1 MVVYK
6 SKKDILIGV
15 VIWGVVLFLLYG
27 VYDAAFIKENIFGAV
42 IMTAL
47 LVLLVGFWFR
57 TIYKIEGDLLH
68 IYYGPFRF
76 QVIISEITSIRHAKN
91 IFTGPALSIE
101 RIEITYSNYRV
112 IQISPKEK
120 EKLVKELMQMN
131 PNIKILHNE

>member
-1 MVVYK
+1 MVYK
-6 SKKDILIGV
+6 SKKDSLIGV

-27 VYDAAFIKENIFGAV
+27 VYEAVFIKENIVGAV
-42 IMTAL
+42 VMMAL
-47 LVLLVGFWFR
+47 VVLLVVFWFR
-57 TIYKIEGDLLH
+57 TFYKIEGELLH

-91 IFTGPALSIE
+91 IFTGPSLSIE

-120 EKLVKELMQMN
+120 EKFVKELMQMN

>member
-1 MVVYK
+1 MVYK
-6 SKKDILIGV
+6 SKKDSLIGI

-27 VYDAAFIKENIFGAV
+27 IYNAMFIKENIVGAV
-42 IMTAL
+42 VMVAL
-47 LVLLVGFWFR
+47 LVLLVCFWFR
-57 TIYKIEGDLLH
+57 TIYKIEGDVLH

-101 RIEITYSNYRV
+101 RIEITYSNYRI

-120 EKLVKELMQMN
+120 EKFVKALMKMN
-131 PNIKILHNE
+131 SNIKILHND

>member
-1 MVVYK
+1 MVYK
-6 SKKDILIGV
+6 SKKDSLIGI

-27 VYDAAFIKENIFGAV
+27 IYNAVFIKENIVGAFV
-42 IMTAL
+42 MAAL
-47 LVLLVGFWFR
+47 LVLLVCFWFR
-57 TIYKIEGDLLH
+57 TIYKIEGDVLH

-101 RIEITYSNYRV
+101 RIEITYSNYRI

-120 EKLVKELMQMN
+120 EKFVKALMKMN

>member
-1 MVVYK
+1 MVYK
-6 SKKDILIGV
+6 SKKDSLIGI

-27 VYDAAFIKENIFGAV
+27 IYNAVFIKENIVGAFV
-42 IMTAL
+42 MAAL
-47 LVLLVGFWFR
+47 LVLLVCFWFR
-57 TIYKIEGDLLH
+57 TIYKIEGDVLH

-91 IFTGPALSIE
+91 IFTGPSLSIE

-120 EKLVKELMQMN
+120 EKFVKALMKMN
-131 PNIKILHNE
+131 SNIKILHND

>member
-1 MVVYK
+1 MVYK
-6 SKKDILIGV
+6 SKKDIMIGV
-15 VIWGVVLFLLYG
+15 VIWGVALFLLYG
-27 VYDAAFIKENIFGAV
+27 VYEAVFIKENILGAV

-47 LVLLVGFWFR
+47 LLLLIIFWFR
-57 TIYKIEGDLLH
+57 TIYKIEGDILH

-76 QVIISEITSIRHAKN
+76 QVVISEITAIRHAKN

-101 RIEITYSNYRV
+101 RIEITYSKYHV

-120 EKLVKELMQMN
+120 EKFVNVLLQMN

>member
-1 MVVYK
+1 MVYK
-6 SKKDILIGV
+6 SKKDSLIGI

-27 VYDAAFIKENIFGAV
+27 IYNAVFIKENIVGAFV
-42 IMTAL
+42 MAAL
-47 LVLLVGFWFR
+47 LVLLVCFWFR
-57 TIYKIEGDLLH
+57 TIYKIEGDVLH

-101 RIEITYSNYRV
+101 RIEITYSNYRI

-120 EKLVKELMQMN
+120 EKFVKALMKMN
-131 PNIKILHNE
+131 SNIKILHND

>member
-1 MVVYK
+1 MIYK
-6 SKKDILIGV
+6 SKKDSLIGV

-27 VYDAAFIKENIFGAV
+27 IYNAVFIEENLIGAV
-42 IMTAL
+42 VMTAL
-47 LVLLVGFWFR
+47 LVLLVCFWFR
-57 TIYKIEGDLLH
+57 TIYKIEGDVLH

-101 RIEITYSNYRV
+101 RIEITYSNYRI

-120 EKLVKELMQMN
+120 EKFVKELMKMN
-131 PNIKILHNE
+131 SNIKILHND